1 MDPRTI
7 DHQTERRNRITM
19 ANYSVSASQIT
30 EGKNVFIRGK
40 LGFAVLARLIEGAE
54 LAVTDQRKT
63 KNGMNPVGKP
73 HTTATIIHAEV
84 QFADPNNPTLE
95 EQFVS
100 ERRYDSPKRPETGPN
115 YSIDSKGSTLPV
127 IAIPSPKGDGTYDQ
141 DESGRELAQGL
152 DVTLVLRTYKPK
164 DFNNRGLALEQ
175 VIVHEVPRYY
185 NAGGIDQAELAARGI
200 VLNGTPRPV
209 QATPGSAAPAAV
221 PVATEVED
229 GLSFPT
235 PQPASA
241 PVAVAAQAPVQAP
254 APATAV
260 AAPVAAAPA
269 PVAVP
274 ATAPAPAPAQQETL
288 EEKLARL
295 EAENASLKDN
305 GSPVGAPVATG
316 PWNGSGQAQQA
327 GITYQG

>member
-1 MDPRTI
+1 
-7 DHQTERRNRITM
+7 M
-19 ANYSVSASQIT
+19 ANYRISASQIT

-54 LAVTDQRKT
+54 LVASDQRRT
-63 KNGMNPVGKP
+63 KNGMTPVGKP
-73 HTTATIIHAEV
+73 HITATIIHAEV
-84 QFADPNNPTLE
+84 QCADPNNPTLE

-100 ERRYDSPKRPETGPN
+100 ERRYDSPKRPETGAN
-115 YSIDSKGSTLPV
+115 YSIDSKGSTLPI

-141 DESGRELAQGL
+141 DESGQELAQGL

-175 VIVHEVPRYY
+175 VIVHEEPRYY
-185 NAGGIDQAELAARGI
+185 NAGGVDPAELAARGI

-209 QATPGSAAPAAV
+209 QTTPASAAPAAV

-241 PVAVAAQAPVQAP
+241 PVAVAAQAQ

-274 ATAPAPAPAQQETL
+274 VAAPAQAPAQEETL
-288 EEKLARL
+288 VEKLARL

-305 GSPVGAPVATG
+305 GSAVGAPVATG
-316 PWNGSGQAQQA
+316 PWGGSGEAQQA

>member
-1 MDPRTI
+1 
-7 DHQTERRNRITM
+7 M
-19 ANYSVSASQIT
+19 ANYSISASQIT

-40 LGFAVLARLIEGAE
+40 LGFAVLARLIQGAE
-54 LAVTDQRKT
+54 LVASDQRKT
-63 KNGMNPVGKP
+63 KNGMSPVGKP
-73 HTTATIIHAEV
+73 HTTATITHAEV

-141 DESGRELAQGL
+141 DESGQELAQGL

-175 VIVHEVPRYY
+175 VIVHEAPRYY
-185 NAGGIDQAELAARGI
+185 TAGGIDQAELAARGI

-209 QATPGSAAPAAV
+209 QATPAAVAAV

-229 GLSFPT
+229 GLSFPA
-235 PQPASA
+235 PQPVSA

-254 APATAV
+254 ETAV
-260 AAPVAAAPA
+260 ATPVAAA

-274 ATAPAPAPAQQETL
+274 AAAPAQQETL

-295 EAENASLKDN
+295 EAENASLKDAGSAV
-305 GSPVGAPVATG
+305 GSPVATA
-316 PWNGSGQAQQA
+316 PWNGSGPAQQA

>member
-1 MDPRTI
+1 
-7 DHQTERRNRITM
+7 M
-19 ANYSVSASQIT
+19 ANYSISASQIT

-54 LAVTDQRKT
+54 LVASDQRKT

-100 ERRYDSPKRPETGPN
+100 ERRYDSPKRPETGTN

-141 DESGRELAQGL
+141 DESGQELAQGL
-152 DVTLVLRTYKPK
+152 DVTLVLRSYKPK
-164 DFNNRGLALEQ
+164 NFNNRGLALEQ
-175 VIVHEVPRYY
+175 VIVHEAPRYY
-185 NAGGIDQAELAARGI
+185 SAGGIDQAELAARGI

-209 QATPGSAAPAAV
+209 QATPASAAPAAAV
-221 PVATEVED
+221 PMASEVDD
-229 GLSFPT
+229 GLSFPA

-241 PVAVAAQAPVQAP
+241 PVGVAALAPVQVQ

-274 ATAPAPAPAQQETL
+274 VAAPAPAPAQQETL

-295 EAENASLKDN
+295 EAENASLKDAGSAV
-305 GSPVGAPVATG
+305 GSPVATD
-316 PWNGSGQAQQA
+316 PWSGSGQAQQA

>member
-1 MDPRTI
+1 MDHRII
-7 DHQTERRNRITM
+7 DRLTERRNHTTM
-19 ANYSVSASQIT
+19 ANYSISASQIT
-30 EGKNVFIRGK
+30 EGKNVFIRGQ

-54 LAVTDQRKT
+54 LLTSDERKT

-73 HTTATIIHAEV
+73 HTTATITHAEV

-115 YSIDSKGSTLPV
+115 YSIDSKGSTLPG

-164 DFNNRGLALEQ
+164 NFNNRGLALEQ
-175 VIVHEVPRYY
+175 VIVHEEPRYY
-185 NAGGIDQAELAARGI
+185 SAGTDQAVLAARGI

-209 QATPGSAAPAAV
+209 HATSASAAPATAATL
-221 PVATEVED
+221 PVATEVKE
-229 GLSFPT
+229 GLSFPA
-235 PQPASA
+235 PQPTSA
-241 PVAVAAQAPVQAP
+241 PVAAQAPVQT
-254 APATAV
+254 APATVAV
-260 AAPVAAAPA
+260 APA
-269 PVAVP
+269 PV
-274 ATAPAPAPAQQETL
+274 TAPAPPQTETL
-288 EEKLARL
+288 EQRLARI
-295 EAENASLKDN
+295 EAENASLKDA
-305 GSPVGAPVATG
+305 GSAVGSPVATG
-316 PWNGSGQAQQA
+316 PWNGGPAQQA

>member
-1 MDPRTI
+1 
-7 DHQTERRNRITM
+7 M
-19 ANYSVSASQIT
+19 ANYSISASQIT

-54 LAVTDQRKT
+54 LVASDQRRT
-63 KNGMNPVGKP
+63 KNGMTPVGKP
-73 HTTATIIHAEV
+73 HITATIIHAEV
-84 QFADPNNPTLE
+84 QCADPNNPTLE

-100 ERRYDSPKRPETGPN
+100 ERRYDSPKRPETGAN
-115 YSIDSKGSTLPV
+115 YSIDSKGSTLPI

-141 DESGRELAQGL
+141 DESGQELAQGL

-175 VIVHEVPRYY
+175 VIVHEEPRYY
-185 NAGGIDQAELAARGI
+185 NAGGVDPAELAARGI

-209 QATPGSAAPAAV
+209 QASPAAAPTAV

-241 PVAVAAQAPVQAP
+241 PAVVAAQAQV
-254 APATAV
+254 PATAV

-269 PVAVP
+269 PAPAPVAV
-274 ATAPAPAPAQQETL
+274 AGTAPAPAPAQEETL
-288 EEKLARL
+288 EEKLVRL
-295 EAENASLKDN
+295 EAENASLKDA
-305 GSPVGAPVATG
+305 GSAVGAPVATG
-316 PWNGSGQAQQA
+316 SWNGSGQAQQA

>member
-1 MDPRTI
+1 MTS
-7 DHQTERRNRITM
+7 
-19 ANYSVSASQIT
+19 YSISAGQIA

-40 LGFAVLARLIEGAE
+40 LGFAVLARLIEGAQ
-54 LAVTDQRKT
+54 LVASDQRKT

-84 QFADPNNPTLE
+84 QFADPDNPTLE

-100 ERRYDSPKRPETGPN
+100 ERRYDSPKRPETGSN

-127 IAIPSPKGDGTYDQ
+127 IAIPSSKGDGTYDQ

-164 DFNNRGLALEQ
+164 NFNNRGLALEQ
-175 VIVHEVPRYY
+175 VIVHEAPRYY

-209 QATPGSAAPAAV
+209 QATPASSAPAAAV
-221 PVATEVED
+221 PVATEVEG

-241 PVAVAAQAPVQAP
+241 PVAVAAQAPVQAQD
-254 APATAV
+254 PATAV
-260 AAPVAAAPA
+260 AAPVAAVAA

-274 ATAPAPAPAQQETL
+274 ATAPAPAPAQQLTL

-316 PWNGSGQAQQA
+316 PWNGSDQAQQA

>member
-1 MDPRTI
+1 
-7 DHQTERRNRITM
+7 M
-19 ANYSVSASQIT
+19 ANYSISASQIT

-54 LAVTDQRKT
+54 LVASDQRKT

-95 EQFVS
+95 EQFVA

-164 DFNNRGLALEQ
+164 NFNNRGLALEQ
-175 VIVHEVPRYY
+175 VIVHETPRYY

-209 QATPGSAAPAAV
+209 QATPASAAPAAAV

-229 GLSFPT
+229 GLSFPA

-241 PVAVAAQAPVQAP
+241 PVAVTAQSPVQT
-254 APATAV
+254 APATDAV
-260 AAPVAAAPA
+260 
-269 PVAVP
+269 
-274 ATAPAPAPAQQETL
+274 APAPAPVQQVPL

-295 EAENASLKDN
+295 EAENASLKDA
-305 GSPVGAPVATG
+305 GSAVGSPVATG
-316 PWNGSGQAQQA
+316 PWNGSGSAQQA

>member
-1 MDPRTI
+1 
-7 DHQTERRNRITM
+7 M
-19 ANYSVSASQIT
+19 ANYSISASQIT

-54 LAVTDQRKT
+54 LVASDQRKT
-63 KNGMNPVGKP
+63 KNGMSPVGKP

-100 ERRYDSPKRPETGPN
+100 ERRYDSSKRPETGPN

-141 DESGRELAQGL
+141 DESGQELAQGL

-164 DFNNRGLALEQ
+164 NFNNRGLALEQ
-175 VIVHEVPRYY
+175 VIVHEAPRYY
-185 NAGGIDQAELAARGI
+185 KAGGIDQAELAARGI

-209 QATPGSAAPAAV
+209 QATPASAAPAAAV
-221 PVATEVED
+221 PVAREVED
-229 GLSFPT
+229 GLSFPA
-235 PQPASA
+235 PQPASV
-241 PVAVAAQAPVQAP
+241 PVAVAAQAPVQAQ
-254 APATAV
+254 APVTAV

-274 ATAPAPAPAQQETL
+274 VAAPAPAPAQQETL

-295 EAENASLKDN
+295 EAENASLKDA
-305 GSPVGAPVATG
+305 GSAVGSPVATG

>member
-1 MDPRTI
+1 
-7 DHQTERRNRITM
+7 M
-19 ANYSVSASQIT
+19 ASYSISASQLT
-30 EGKNVFIRGK
+30 EGKNVLIRGK

-54 LAVTDQRKT
+54 LVASDQRKT
-63 KNGMNPVGKP
+63 NNGMNPIGKP

-84 QFADPNNPTLE
+84 QFADPNNPTPE

-141 DESGRELAQGL
+141 DESGQELAQGL

-164 DFNNRGLALEQ
+164 NFNNRGLALEQ
-175 VIVHEVPRYY
+175 VIVHEAPRYY

-209 QATPGSAAPAAV
+209 QVTPASAAPAPAPAAAV

-229 GLSFPT
+229 GLSFPA

-241 PVAVAAQAPVQAP
+241 PVAVAAQAPVQAQ

-260 AAPVAAAPA
+260 AAPVAAAPV

-274 ATAPAPAPAQQETL
+274 AAAPAPAQQETL
-288 EEKLARL
+288 EQKLARL
-295 EAENASLKDN
+295 EAENASLKDAGSAV
-305 GSPVGAPVATG
+305 GSPVATD
-316 PWNGSGQAQQA
+316 PWNGSDLAQQA

>member
-1 MDPRTI
+1 
-7 DHQTERRNRITM
+7 M

-30 EGKNVFIRGK
+30 EGRNVFIRGK
-40 LGFAVLARLIEGAE
+40 LGFAVLARLVEGAE
-54 LAVTDQRKT
+54 LVASDQRKT
-63 KNGMNPVGKP
+63 QNGMNPVGKP
-73 HTTATIIHAEV
+73 HTTATITHAEV
-84 QFADPNNPTLE
+84 QFADPDHPTLE

-100 ERRYDSPKRPETGPN
+100 ERRYNSPKRPETGLN

-141 DESGRELAQGL
+141 DESGQELAQGL

-164 DFNNRGLALEQ
+164 NFNNRGLALEQ

-185 NAGGIDQAELAARGI
+185 NAGGVDQAELAARGI
-200 VLNGTPRPV
+200 VLNRTPRPV
-209 QATPGSAAPAAV
+209 QATPASAAPAAAV

-229 GLSFPT
+229 GLSFPA

-241 PVAVAAQAPVQAP
+241 PVAVAAQAPVQAQ
-254 APATAV
+254 APATVV
-260 AAPVAAAPA
+260 AAPVDAAPA

-274 ATAPAPAPAQQETL
+274 AAAPTPAPAQQETL
-288 EEKLARL
+288 EKKLARL
-295 EAENASLKDN
+295 EAENTSPGDN
-305 GSPVGAPVATG
+305 GSPVGAPEATG

-327 GITYQG
+327 GITYQS

>member
-1 MDPRTI
+1 
-7 DHQTERRNRITM
+7 M
-19 ANYSVSASQIT
+19 ANYSISAKKIA

-54 LAVTDQRKT
+54 LVASDQRKAQ
-63 KNGMNPVGKP
+63 NGMSPVGKP

-164 DFNNRGLALEQ
+164 DFSNRGLALEQ
-175 VIVHEVPRYY
+175 VIVHEAPRYY

-209 QATPGSAAPAAV
+209 QATPASAAPAAAV
-221 PVATEVED
+221 PVETEVED
-229 GLSFPT
+229 GLSFPA

-241 PVAVAAQAPVQAP
+241 PVAVAAQSPVQTT
-254 APATAV
+254 PATDAV
-260 AAPVAAAPA
+260 
-269 PVAVP
+269 
-274 ATAPAPAPAQQETL
+274 APAPAPAQQETL
-288 EEKLARL
+288 EQKLARL
-295 EAENASLKDN
+295 EAENASLKDA
-305 GSPVGAPVATG
+305 GSAVGSPVATG
-316 PWNGSGQAQQA
+316 LWNGPGPAQQA

>member
-1 MDPRTI
+1 MS
-7 DHQTERRNRITM
+7 
-19 ANYSVSASQIT
+19 NYSISASQIT

-54 LAVTDQRKT
+54 LVASDQRKT

-73 HTTATIIHAEV
+73 HTTATITHAEV
-84 QFADPNNPTLE
+84 QFSDPNNPTLE
-95 EQFVS
+95 EQFVA

-141 DESGRELAQGL
+141 DESGQELAQDL

-164 DFNNRGLALEQ
+164 HFNNRGLALEQ
-175 VIVHEVPRYY
+175 VIVHEAPRYY

-209 QATPGSAAPAAV
+209 QATPASTAPAVAV

-229 GLSFPT
+229 GLSFPA

-241 PVAVAAQAPVQAP
+241 PVAVAAQAPAQ

-269 PVAVP
+269 SA
-274 ATAPAPAPAQQETL
+274 AAPALAPAQQETL
-288 EEKLARL
+288 EQKLERL
-295 EAENASLKDN
+295 EAENASLKDA
-305 GSPVGAPVATG
+305 GSAVGAPVATDPG
-316 PWNGSGQAQQA
+316 PAHQA

>member
-1 MDPRTI
+1 
-7 DHQTERRNRITM
+7 M
-19 ANYSVSASQIT
+19 ANYSISASQLT

-54 LAVTDQRKT
+54 LVASDERKT
-63 KNGMNPVGKP
+63 KNGMSPVARP

-84 QFADPNNPTLE
+84 QFTDPNNPTLE

-141 DESGRELAQGL
+141 DESGQELAQGL

-164 DFNNRGLALEQ
+164 NFNNRGMALEQ
-175 VIVHEVPRYY
+175 VIVHEAPCYY
-185 NAGGIDQAELAARGI
+185 KAGGIDQAELAARGI

-209 QATPGSAAPAAV
+209 QATPAGAAPVAAV

-229 GLSFPT
+229 GLSFPA
-235 PQPASA
+235 PQPASG
-241 PVAVAAQAPVQAP
+241 PVAVAAQDPVQAQT
-254 APATAV
+254 AATAV
-260 AAPVAAAPA
+260 TAPV
-269 PVAVP
+269 VA
-274 ATAPAPAPAQQETL
+274 APAPAQQETL
-288 EEKLARL
+288 EQKLARL
-295 EAENASLKDN
+295 EAENASLKDAGSAV
-305 GSPVGAPVATG
+305 GSPVDTD
-316 PWNGSGQAQQA
+316 PWNGSGLAQHA

>member
-1 MDPRTI
+1 
-7 DHQTERRNRITM
+7 M
-19 ANYSVSASQIT
+19 ANYSISASQIT

-54 LAVTDQRKT
+54 LVASDQRRT
-63 KNGMNPVGKP
+63 KNGMTPVGKP
-73 HTTATIIHAEV
+73 HITATIIHAEV
-84 QFADPNNPTLE
+84 QCADPNNPTLE

-100 ERRYDSPKRPETGPN
+100 ERRYDSPKRPETGAN

-141 DESGRELAQGL
+141 DESGQELAQGL

-185 NAGGIDQAELAARGI
+185 NAGGVDPAELAARGI

-209 QATPGSAAPAAV
+209 QATPASAAPAAV

-241 PVAVAAQAPVQAP
+241 PVAVAAQAPVQVQ

-274 ATAPAPAPAQQETL
+274 ATAPAPAPAQQETQQETL

-295 EAENASLKDN
+295 EAENASLKDA
-305 GSPVGAPVATG
+305 GSAVGAPVATG
-316 PWNGSGQAQQA
+316 SWNGSGQAQQA

>member
-1 MDPRTI
+1 
-7 DHQTERRNRITM
+7 M
-19 ANYSVSASQIT
+19 ANYSISASQIT

-54 LAVTDQRKT
+54 LVASDQRKT
-63 KNGMNPVGKP
+63 KNGMSPVGKP

-141 DESGRELAQGL
+141 DESGQELAQGL

-164 DFNNRGLALEQ
+164 NFNNRGLALEQ
-175 VIVHEVPRYY
+175 VIVHEAPRYY
-185 NAGGIDQAELAARGI
+185 KAGGIDQAELAARGI

-209 QATPGSAAPAAV
+209 QATPASAAPAAAV

-229 GLSFPT
+229 GLSFPA

-241 PVAVAAQAPVQAP
+241 PVAVAAQAPVQAQ

-269 PVAVP
+269 PA
-274 ATAPAPAPAQQETL
+274 AAPAQQETL
-288 EEKLARL
+288 EQKLARL
-295 EAENASLKDN
+295 EAENASLKDAGSAV
-305 GSPVGAPVATG
+305 GSPVATDPGTAPAW
-316 PWNGSGQAQQA
+316 PSRRGSPTRADPR
-327 GITYQG
+327 

>member
-1 MDPRTI
+1 
-7 DHQTERRNRITM
+7 M
-19 ANYSVSASQIT
+19 ANYSISAKKIS

-54 LAVTDQRKT
+54 LVASDQRKT
-63 KNGMNPVGKP
+63 KNGMSPVGKP

-100 ERRYDSPKRPETGPN
+100 ERRYDSPKRPETGSN

-164 DFNNRGLALEQ
+164 DFSNRGLALEQ
-175 VIVHEVPRYY
+175 VIVHETPRYY

-209 QATPGSAAPAAV
+209 QATPASAAPAAAV

-241 PVAVAAQAPVQAP
+241 PVAVAAQAPVQAQ

-305 GSPVGAPVATG
+305 GSAVGAPVATG

>member
-1 MDPRTI
+1 
-7 DHQTERRNRITM
+7 M
-19 ANYSVSASQIT
+19 ANYSISASQIT

-54 LAVTDQRKT
+54 LVASDQRKT

-141 DESGRELAQGL
+141 DQSGQELAQGL

-164 DFNNRGLALEQ
+164 NFNNRGLALEQ
-175 VIVHEVPRYY
+175 VIVHETPRYY

-209 QATPGSAAPAAV
+209 QVTPASAAPAAAV

-229 GLSFPT
+229 GLSFPA
-235 PQPASA
+235 PQPTSA
-241 PVAVAAQAPVQAP
+241 PVAVAAQ

-269 PVAVP
+269 PVAVLV
-274 ATAPAPAPAQQETL
+274 TAPAPAPAQQETL

-295 EAENASLKDN
+295 EAENASLKDAGSAV
-305 GSPVGAPVATG
+305 GSPVATD
-316 PWNGSGQAQQA
+316 PWNGSGPVQQA

>member
-1 MDPRTI
+1 MT
-7 DHQTERRNRITM
+7 
-19 ANYSVSASQIT
+19 NYSISAKKIT

-54 LAVTDQRKT
+54 LVASDQRKT
-63 KNGMNPVGKP
+63 KNGMSPVGKP

-100 ERRYDSPKRPETGPN
+100 ERRYDSPKRPETGSN

-127 IAIPSPKGDGTYDQ
+127 IAIPSAKGDGTYDQ

-164 DFNNRGLALEQ
+164 DFSNRGLALEQ
-175 VIVHEVPRYY
+175 VIVHEAPRYY

-209 QATPGSAAPAAV
+209 QATPASAVPAAV
-221 PVATEVED
+221 PVGTEVED
-229 GLSFPT
+229 GLPFPT
-235 PQPASA
+235 PQPTSA

-254 APATAV
+254 APAV

-274 ATAPAPAPAQQETL
+274 ATAPAPAQQEAL

-295 EAENASLKDN
+295 EAENDSLKNN
-305 GSPVGAPVATG
+305 GSPVGEPVATG

-327 GITYQG
+327 GITYQS